1 MLFSMELIQ
10 NLNNYTYISYIRT
23 NLMVKNIFLDLV
35 FEEMWFTLKRSVS

>member
-1 MLFSMELIQ
+1 MELIQ